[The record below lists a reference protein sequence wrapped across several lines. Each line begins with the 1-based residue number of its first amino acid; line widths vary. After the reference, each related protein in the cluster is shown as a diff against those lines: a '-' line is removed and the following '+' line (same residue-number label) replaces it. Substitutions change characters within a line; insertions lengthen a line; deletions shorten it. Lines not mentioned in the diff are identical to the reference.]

1 MENPGCRDRELKK
14 MEVKYCHKAAENNDI
29 TDFPYVCTAENENF
43 RCNQRSKSKELLALH
58 VNLEHN
64 DFPLFECDQCNKK
77 LRFFGPIPV
86 HDQYFVYYNF
96 FLSNV
101 ERIFF

>member
-1 MENPGCRDRELKK
+1 

-64 DFPLFECDQCNKK
+64 DFPLFECDQYRWNG
-77 LRFFGPIPV
+77 LVRFQNGIIRFITG
-86 HDQYFVYYNF
+86 F
-96 FLSNV
+96 
-101 ERIFF
+101 R